1 MSANK
6 KDTTRLARI
15 SANMLKANGI
25 APTASPRVAEVLRVL
40 DAENA
45 NSVPYVLHLLG
56 QTVEATNRDPELSAE
71 GKRNRIS
78 AATSSRLGNI
88 ASLAKTVARLEAE
101 HRRDADEAV
110 PLPKADAA
118 DVLLDLALVAH
129 VKAAEP
135 IPTKLLTMSERV
147 RLAVARTPAELSG
160 LKPEVQAQVRGSLMD
175 PHKAVQLGAEA
186 EALGAARKI
195 VQGAIDE
202 LAPDAGWNPQE
213 MVQHFGT
220 QWRLPGVVST
230 MAERLANEA
239 AAEAGSE
246 S

>member
-1 MSANK
+1 MSK
-6 KDTTRLARI
+6 TVRLASI
-15 SANMLKANGI
+15 SARMLADKGVTSA
-25 APTASPRVAEVLRVL
+25 ASVRVAEALKLL
-40 DAENA
+40 DYDNA

-56 QTVEATNRDPELSAE
+56 QSVEAINRDPELSAE

-88 ASLAKTVARLEAE
+88 ASLAKTVVRLEAE

-135 IPTKLLTMSERV
+135 IPSKLVQMSERV

-202 LAPDAGWNPQE
+202 LAPGAGWTPAE
-213 MVQHFGT
+213 LVQHFGT
-220 QWRLPGVVST
+220 QWRLPGIVPSL
-230 MAERLANEA
+230 AERLATEA
-239 AAEAGSE
+239 ATEGAGGE

>member
-1 MSANK
+1 MSK
-6 KDTTRLARI
+6 TIRLASI
-15 SANMLKANGI
+15 SARMLADKGVTSA
-25 APTASPRVAEVLRVL
+25 ASARVAEALKLL
-40 DAENA
+40 DYDNA

-56 QTVEATNRDPELSAE
+56 QSVEATNRDPELSAE
-71 GKRNRIS
+71 GKRNRIA
-78 AATSSRLGNI
+78 AATGGRLGNI
-88 ASLAKTVARLEAE
+88 ANFAKTVARLEAE
-101 HRRDADEAV
+101 YRRDADEAV

-129 VKAAEP
+129 VKASEP
-135 IPTKLLTMSERV
+135 IPSKLVQMSERV

-186 EALGAARKI
+186 DALGAARRI

-202 LAPDAGWNPQE
+202 LAPGAGWTPAE
-213 MVQHFGT
+213 LVQHFGT
-220 QWRLPGVVST
+220 QWRLPGIVPSL
-230 MAERLANEA
+230 AERLATEA
-239 AAEAGSE
+239 ATEGAGGE